1 MGNKDI
7 IRICENID
15 KKTEEIRE
23 KRRMTFNQ
31 WKDYETLTKL
41 HSSFFT
47 VQFNSIFMFYS
58 INYT

>member
-31 WKDYETLTKL
+31 
-41 HSSFFT
+41 
-47 VQFNSIFMFYS
+47 
-58 INYT
+58 